1 MGSSKIMIESNAVP
15 EGYRAIA
22 IRASNEPTPVR
33 LCVLARTEPEAGVS
47 PLVLLR
53 NLTDASVYLGCL
65 TDAGGRVREWLE
77 IWVQNLDGLSDSYP
91 AYRERISNHVLDEQW
106 GLRAKTFRE
115 LDPEGFLEMGWES
128 AHPLPTFLDLEK
140 TAPVHPADAAGGP
153 WELCRDDALLKTA
166 GLPAYSTSLARYL
179 YQPALAE
186 RSRFAPVVAGAPES
200 AATVSLDA
208 VLGNGRK
215 LAPFNAQAGL
225 MMACRFGPLDFE
237 EYVDL
242 LGGKSWGGIEHGKRK
257 INFGGCYR
265 SLEDWKA
272 IRESGAH
279 LMLGRQGRAGRFLEV
294 FHLKLQLLLEAFRAV
309 RTFTERAQLPFL
321 NLTTDSFRVRLGQV
335 GAGLP
340 FLWTARCSL
349 VKPLESCALPVKMS
363 QTNYYLRGGRAGTSV
378 YVPEGVGLPVQGSG
392 SVRIRKVLPPEADGL
407 VLEATLV
414 TQERLVVSPHDLI
427 WIQLPLPAGRVDLY
441 GHLYSAEGLAYGEAR
456 FRTVP
461 LKLPAAVDATLRS
474 SEGVAFARS
483 PFEIVPLLSTPCD
496 LYAMGVLAVRT
507 LLVDEQTTLA
517 LALDETLS
525 MARQLGV
532 DGGATKDLGA
542 RIQALMEKDGRWR
555 LSLGPHRLT
564 RDPMEP
570 ADALKLVPAE
580 LWNDTLAAVVRLFPG
595 VGPDSICRDYGDVP
609 SLALET
615 TFDQPIALLEDLL
628 RRTRSLIVI
637 DWTLNR
643 EISSTIRGFLQRL

>member
-1 MGSSKIMIESNAVP
+1 MASSKNMVESNAMP

-22 IRASNEPTPVR
+22 IRAADEASPLR
-33 LCVLARTEPEAGVS
+33 LCVLARTETDAGAS

-65 TDAGGRVREWLE
+65 VDAGGRVRDWMEV
-77 IWVQNLDGLSDSYP
+77 WVQNLDGLGESYP
-91 AYRERISNHVLDEQW
+91 AYREQMSNHALDEQW
-106 GLRAKTFRE
+106 AMRAKTFRE
-115 LDPEGFLEMGWES
+115 MDPEGFLQAGWES

-140 TAPVHPADAAGGP
+140 AAPVHPADEAAGGR
-153 WELCRDDALLKTA
+153 WELCRDDAMLKAA
-166 GLPAYSTSLARYL
+166 GLPPYSTSLFRYL
-179 YQPALAE
+179 HQPALAE
-186 RSRFAPVVAGAPES
+186 RSRFVPVVAGAPES
-200 AATVSLDA
+200 AATVSLEEM
-208 VLGNGRK
+208 LGKRR
-215 LAPFNAQAGL
+215 LVAFNAQGGL
-225 MMACRFGPLDFE
+225 MMACRFCPLGFE

-242 LGGKSWGGIEHGKRK
+242 LGGKSWGGIEHGKKK

-265 SLEDWKA
+265 SLEDWKT

-279 LMLGRQGRAGRFLEV
+279 LFLGRQGRAGRFMEV

-309 RTFTERAQLPFL
+309 RAFTESEQLPFL
-321 NLTTDSFRVRLGQV
+321 NLSTDSFRVRLGQV

-340 FLWTARCSL
+340 FLWTARCGL
-349 VKPLESCALPVKMS
+349 VKPVESCALPVKMS
-363 QTNYYLRGGRAGTSV
+363 QANYYVRGGRAGTSV
-378 YVPEGVGLPVQGSG
+378 FVPEGVGLPVQGSG
-392 SVRIRKVLPPEADGL
+392 SVRIRKVLPPEGDGL

-427 WIQLPLPAGRVDLY
+427 WIQLPLPSGRVDLY

-461 LKLPAAVDATLRS
+461 LKLPATVDAALRG

-483 PFEIVPLLSTPCD
+483 PFEIIPLLSTPCD

-507 LLVDEQTTLA
+507 LLVNDQTTLA

-532 DGGATKDLGA
+532 EGGATQDLGQ
-542 RIQALMEKDGRWR
+542 RIQTLMEKDARWR

-564 RDPMEP
+564 SDPMEP
-570 ADALKLVPAE
+570 NEALKLAPAE
-580 LWNDTLAAVVRLFPG
+580 LWRDTLAAVVRLFPG
-595 VGPDSICRDYGDVP
+595 VGPDSFCRDYGDVP

-615 TFDQPIALLEDLL
+615 TFDPAIAALENLV

-643 EISSTIRGFLQRL
+643 EISAVIKGFQQKL